1 MPNISA
7 LQFDNRAIYTT
18 SAAFFGDGE
27 MDSRGMILPVK
38 EGEIGLRQSDAVFH
52 HTRQLPE
59 VLSMLGDKISE
70 AKVIGVSERPRDA
83 KDSYMPC
90 FLVGIGAAQMLAQAL
105 GCRCGAFAPAGHI
118 AAALYSVDRLD
129 LLHERFGVSHVRR
142 HKPGSGFGRTCGGD
156 KMFRT
161 RLVASSL
168 DLKAGQVIDR
178 IGVMLGLP
186 FPAGK
191 HLDPI
196 ACNYTERLRVRAS
209 MKGANCSLS
218 GVENKCREL
227 MKKGAP
233 KEEIAATCMA
243 YVIAA
248 SDAMCK
254 ALIETFGDLPV
265 VFSGGVSSN
274 AMLRAHMSEKYGALF
289 AEPRFSADNAAGIAV
304 LASLSQE
311 A

>member
-7 LQFDNRAIYTT
+7 LGLDTSNYTT

-59 VLSMLGDKISE
+59 VLSMLGDKIGG

-90 FLVGIGAAQMLAQAL
+90 FLVGIGEAQMLAQ
-105 GCRCGAFAPAGHI
+105 GHI

-129 LLHERFGVSHVRR
+129 LLHERFLAFHM
-142 HKPGSGFGRTCGGD
+142 SGGTTEAVLVEPVEGD

-274 AMLRAHMSEKYGALF
+274 SMLRAHMSEKYGALF